1 MEGSNVVDCGVG
13 SCVCGH
19 RPTLGVLKDVQK
31 AYEDRMDM
39 ITRSGG
45 ANKLQMQVE
54 VLQSWVSD
62 LVSQNTLLS
71 RTVEDLETEVTS
83 RLLLERRK
91 HSEKEKNKKIGGK
104 VNEMKMLTESLKLE
118 NASKDREIR
127 RLNKDVQQYE
137 QTIMT
142 LRKDLSSS
150 TYHTPDVSKK
160 DAEVMADICCSGT
173 KECRDSEPVKEYGAL
188 VRNGS
193 EVYREPQYQMN
204 MSIKPS
210 NENVRSLRQVNV
222 ALREEVQAMQRVC
235 AALDEQCHVAALRT
249 QFKDEIIHEMRQQLR
264 KAKAKLKEVNESNS
278 VKLQK
283 ERDNENE
290 RKASGS
296 FESLTISCVQQ
307 QPRRK
312 RRVRPEIDMTSILG
326 LVTSTPN
333 LSQERMLLDESE
345 VSIVEQPPS
354 PPLLLTDS
362 SINET
367 NHECKS
373 RSISH
378 HRTNRETQNINKLLD
393 KGIENK
399 TEKDNRRKLMSKV
412 KESDNASSK
421 SILILIEAEECDCDE
436 IKVQNLTSTRRN
448 TEASIENISDKE
460 KKCLEKIGSKSNTEA
475 LSADGISNLN
485 RSGPRAA
492 KFRPVSLAQL
502 MARQPLDNNESG
514 FEKKEMRKNFTVE
527 KKLKE
532 IKRFNDT
539 YTSTSPRLNSIQS
552 SEFVAPPKGRAPER
566 PFCGTRSPL
575 QDLSTPQES
584 LGALSA
590 ADSSASEAA
599 RAHSLENK
607 LHSTMQIL
615 KNKEETV
622 RVQAESLALA
632 EARIAALTAKAQQ
645 THKLHQAQQT
655 PLYSTRSA
663 SAGRHVEV
671 TDVSSAADLQDVDDK
686 IVMTLRDNLSVI
698 EELYRECFYESAK
711 QEELITMLRRSYL
724 DMRLVERQKVEQIG
738 RLQHVVHSQRCSLA
752 RCQDIATEVES
763 LKMEITNFLNS
774 SQSTDSGV
782 WEREECAGDAADDL
796 RGIADQ
802 LRRLRDM
809 LNTDCTCG
817 LEEENMKLKRIN
829 DTMEIKIGE
838 LRQRINDLEE
848 DLENKENIDQ
858 RYQAQIQ
865 DKEHELQQVRVQL
878 LALEEGSR
886 EQRGACDALNC
897 KLKQMEVLLRD
908 KSSELSTVQ
917 QQCEAQEVT
926 IKELREEINRVDLV
940 AQERGQVRGE
950 VASLSARVA
959 RWRGQLAGSRRRL
972 RALGAELQRA
982 REQCRHLAAHC
993 REKTQVAAELQSQL
1007 EEAQSRGAEL
1017 CGDARR
1023 AVCGVR
1029 HWLRKQRKKN
1039 TELEEKIK
1047 QQEII
1052 IQTLQ
1057 QQGATQCADRTITRE
1072 VEPCCSRYLPRVGS
1086 KRSERSLAS
1095 ARKTGCSKC
1104 ASNRVDAK
1112 TSGSEIASS
1121 SAPPTPPRRLLRKK
1135 PFCEDTHCQ
1144 WPATHECSAQR
1155 PSSSDV
1161 SVNARLS
1168 HDLLTS
1174 YTATPTRAMLQ
1185 PDELLE
1191 RVERAHEALA
1201 DAHRRWARGRARG
1214 PGGAADSF

>member
-1 MEGSNVVDCGVG
+1 MMFNGLLMCG
-13 SCVCGH
+13 
-19 RPTLGVLKDVQK
+19 D
-31 AYEDRMDM
+31 
-39 ITRSGG
+39 
-45 ANKLQMQVE
+45 
-54 VLQSWVSD
+54 SD
-62 LVSQNTLLS
+62 
-71 RTVEDLETEVTS
+71 TS
-83 RLLLERRK
+83 
-91 HSEKEKNKKIGGK
+91 
-104 VNEMKMLTESLKLE
+104 
-118 NASKDREIR
+118 DF
-127 RLNKDVQQYE
+127 
-137 QTIMT
+137 
-142 LRKDLSSS
+142 
-150 TYHTPDVSKK
+150 
-160 DAEVMADICCSGT
+160 T
-173 KECRDSEPVKEYGAL
+173 K
-188 VRNGS
+188 
-193 EVYREPQYQMN
+193 
-204 MSIKPS
+204 
-210 NENVRSLRQVNV
+210 
-222 ALREEVQAMQRVC
+222 
-235 AALDEQCHVAALRT
+235 
-249 QFKDEIIHEMRQQLR
+249 
-264 KAKAKLKEVNESNS
+264 
-278 VKLQK
+278 
-283 ERDNENE
+283 
-290 RKASGS
+290 
-296 FESLTISCVQQ
+296 
-307 QPRRK
+307 
-312 RRVRPEIDMTSILG
+312 
-326 LVTSTPN
+326 
-333 LSQERMLLDESE
+333 
-345 VSIVEQPPS
+345 
-354 PPLLLTDS
+354 
-362 SINET
+362 
-367 NHECKS
+367 
-373 RSISH
+373 
-378 HRTNRETQNINKLLD
+378 
-393 KGIENK
+393 
-399 TEKDNRRKLMSKV
+399 
-412 KESDNASSK
+412 
-421 SILILIEAEECDCDE
+421 
-436 IKVQNLTSTRRN
+436 
-448 TEASIENISDKE
+448 
-460 KKCLEKIGSKSNTEA
+460 
-475 LSADGISNLN
+475 
-485 RSGPRAA
+485 
-492 KFRPVSLAQL
+492 
-502 MARQPLDNNESG
+502 
-514 FEKKEMRKNFTVE
+514 
-527 KKLKE
+527 
-532 IKRFNDT
+532 
-539 YTSTSPRLNSIQS
+539 
-552 SEFVAPPKGRAPER
+552 
-566 PFCGTRSPL
+566 
-575 QDLSTPQES
+575 ES

-607 LHSTMQIL
+607 LLATMQI
-615 KNKEETV
+615 
-622 RVQAESLALA
+622 
-632 EARIAALTAKAQQ
+632 
-645 THKLHQAQQT
+645 
-655 PLYSTRSA
+655 LYSTRSA

-763 LKMEITNFLNS
+763 LKMEITNYLNS
-774 SQSTDSGV
+774 SHSTDS
-782 WEREECAGDAADDL
+782 
-796 RGIADQ
+796 
-802 LRRLRDM
+802 
-809 LNTDCTCG
+809 TDCTCG

-886 EQRGACDALNC
+886 EQRRACDALNC
-897 KLKQMEVLLRD
+897 KLKQMEVLLKD

-1174 YTATPTRAMLQ
+1174 YTATPT